1 MIVDCHVHVNAFLP
15 AHGRTSEALLA
26 RPSFRYL
33 RWRLGM
39 RGADGETERAVEAAL
54 AAELLG
60 AAGIDAAVVL
70 AFDAVYR
77 KDGTLDDARTHLH
90 VTNDYVATLARRH
103 RKMLFGASIHPYRL
117 DAVRELERCAAA
129 GAVLLKWLP
138 ITQDIDPSD
147 PRCFPLY
154 EALAHHGIPL
164 LAHTG
169 GEKTLPNLDLRVAD
183 PALLLPA
190 LERGV
195 TVIAAHCGTRSAP
208 GETCFVD
215 TFTRM
220 AKDHERFYGDT
231 SALNLPTRA
240 YAYRKILDDPAVRSK
255 LVHGSDWPIPP
266 IPMPR
271 LVGWRRSATL
281 LRDRNALRRDVAI
294 KHALG
299 LMEAAYWERA
309 GRLLRVPAHQRA

>member
-1 MIVDCHVHVNAFLP
+1 
-15 AHGRTSEALLA
+15 
-26 RPSFRYL
+26 
-33 RWRLGM
+33 
-39 RGADGETERAVEAAL
+39 
-54 AAELLG
+54 
-60 AAGIDAAVVL
+60 
-70 AFDAVYR
+70 
-77 KDGTLDDARTHLH
+77 
-90 VTNDYVATLARRH
+90 
-103 RKMLFGASIHPYRL
+103 MLFGASVHPYRL
-117 DAVRELERCAAA
+117 DAVKELERCAAA

-154 EALAHHGIPL
+154 EALAHHGVPL

-215 TFTRM
+215 TFVRM
-220 AKDHERFYGDT
+220 AKSHENFYGDT

-266 IPMPR
+266 IPMPQH
-271 LVGWRRSATL
+271 VGWRRSASL
-281 LRDRNALRRDVAI
+281 LRDRNALRRDVRI
-294 KHALG
+294 KEALG
-299 LMEAAYWERA
+299 LTEPEYWSRAAT
-309 GRLLRVPAHQRA
+309 LFPAAFATKR